1 MCLAVPC
8 KVIAINENIAQ
19 IEHGKN
25 SMSVDISLVPD
36 VKIGDYVIVH
46 AGMAIQMYD
55 EKEALLTLDLITQ
68 YLNSEETL

>member
-8 KVIAINENIAQ
+8 KVIAICGNIAE
-19 IEHGKN
+19 IEYGKN
-25 SMSVDISLVPD
+25 LMSVDITLVPD

-55 EKEALLTLDLITQ
+55 EKEALATLDLITQ
-68 YLNSEETL
+68 YLNNDGTS